1 MSYPHTRLNSQR
13 NSRLEIQNNRLRLDP
28 PEIHYPKAHGAV
40 ISAPKY
46 SCSPRCSFHF
56 PSVVLHLV
64 TSSSSLRNW
73 FHGTKSLVPRL
84 SLSLFLSLFVLSQR
98 LACCILKK
106 RDIAVKAREREGREG
121 KRTGYDECDQS
132 VLKEERKR
140 CVSKRNI
147 GTDRER
153 MEGGGG
159 LKGEKRSLK
168 SCEPL
173 TFVIEFSPSAISVLS
188 SPSFSPD

>member
-73 FHGTKSLVPRL
+73 FRTAPRASFRDSP
-84 SLSLFLSLFVLSQR
+84 SLSSSLSFRIVSTTRVLH
-98 LACCILKK
+98 IKE
-106 RDIAVKAREREGREG
+106 ARHRREGTWTRGEGRKEDRIRWVRSEYAQRGEETMCFETKHRHGSIKDGGRGRVERRE
-121 KRTGYDECDQS
+121 KK
-132 VLKEERKR
+132 L
-140 CVSKRNI
+140 
-147 GTDRER
+147 
-153 MEGGGG
+153 
-159 LKGEKRSLK
+159 EKLRAPNF
-168 SCEPL
+168 CNW
-173 TFVIEFSPSAISVLS
+173 V
-188 SPSFSPD
+188 